1 MTPALAELIGW
12 AQRSLTIQTQA
23 NADTGKD
30 VRTAK
35 ELGASGVGLCRLE
48 HVLAAAEEP
57 SNSGRPS
64 RGGTL
69 SVLRA

>member
-1 MTPALAELIGW
+1 MIPALAELIGW

-23 NADTGKD
+23 NAGTGED

-48 HVLAAAEEP
+48 HVLAA
-57 SNSGRPS
+57 G
-64 RGGTL
+64 GGTVQL
-69 SVLRA
+69 RQALAWGTPSALRA